1 MQRKKSGSLS
11 SARSGASSTKHH
23 KKQRKDEDEDMIEE
37 EFEGEEGEEEDE
49 EDEKAPKKILDRSQ
63 LMDHMLFPENGPNLV
78 IVPSNKQGTGFLNHC
93 FDEQYLKDHISE
105 KEFNAVV
112 TVASKLASKCY
123 AKKKILDKRGVNPT
137 MKFVLTVATLMA
149 IASLWTIYES
159 FNNVDNKILAYVS
172 HVLISVSLL
181 SVFISLIVNW
191 RTKVVAPITFN
202 QMVKND
208 LDEFFAAINIEAKQ
222 KGLEWGTIDGHYWLE
237 LKINQKKEPVNPA
250 AKSSV

>member
-1 MQRKKSGSLS
+1 MQKKKSGSFS
-11 SARSGASSTKHH
+11 SARSGGTSSR
-23 KKQRKDEDEDMIEE
+23 KKKDEDEDMIEE
-37 EFEGEEGEEEDE
+37 EFEGEEGDEEEE

-93 FDEQYLKDHISE
+93 YDESYLKEHIDE

-123 AKKKILDKRGVNPT
+123 AKKKILDKRGVNPK
-137 MKFVLTVATLMA
+137 MKFVLTIATLMA

-208 LDEFFAAINIEAKQ
+208 LDEFFAAINIEAK
-222 KGLEWGTIDGHYWLE
+222 
-237 LKINQKKEPVNPA
+237 
-250 AKSSV
+250 